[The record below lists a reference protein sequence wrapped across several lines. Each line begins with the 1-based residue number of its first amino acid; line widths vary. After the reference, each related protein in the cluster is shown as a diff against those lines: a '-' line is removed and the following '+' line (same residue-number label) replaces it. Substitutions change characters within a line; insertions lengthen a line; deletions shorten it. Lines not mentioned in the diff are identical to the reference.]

1 MNNLT
6 TVTLPTATRLHLV
19 GVAGTGMQPLA
30 ILLHEAGYVVS
41 GSDRTDGPRMAAL
54 RALGIEALAGSHP
67 QAVQGAAQLVTSPLI
82 PADDPEM
89 RAARRLGIPVLAR
102 ADMLAQLVATRD
114 TICVSGSHGKTT
126 TSALLT
132 HILLQAGRDPGF
144 MVGGAVPDLG
154 TASARLGRPAAPF
167 VLEACEAFGALAA
180 WQPRHIILTN
190 IDDEHADDYGGLAG
204 LKAAFRSYIDRLP
217 TGGVLVACGD
227 DPGVAALLADGKSG
241 ALTYGFGPDNRLR
254 VVPGPDAGCVALAL
268 DGVTMGQVS
277 LPLPGRYMVLNAVAA
292 AGMALALGVDW
303 PDITAAIGSFTGVAR
318 RMQRFGE
325 TGGITVLDD
334 CAHHP
339 TEVAATV
346 QAVRALLPQTER
358 LVVVLEAQRH
368 KRLVKLAT
376 GYAAALR
383 AADLVL
389 LMAVDGACRAQSN
402 DGQALLVEALAE
414 QGVPFRQVAG
424 PDQLAEVPWRIGDAV
439 IIMAHGTSD
448 ALAKA
453 ALLALPDRPLGR
465 DALSV
470 VLGPLPQDDTPSHLL
485 RHFARQWAHA
495 PDALAVEQGDVRLSY
510 AQLAARSAAVAQALV
525 GNGIKPGDVVAVCLD
540 RSVLRVVAFLAV
552 LQAGAIYLPLDPA
565 LPASRLQAIISD
577 ADARI
582 GLTDAQT
589 RSLIDVT
596 GLACFDLSDPIA
608 AQTVT
613 LPPLAPECPAYLV
626 YTSGST
632 GEPKGVLI
640 PHTALGQYASAAAQ
654 SFEVTDTSR
663 VAPLTNFGFDISIG
677 DMAMALTAGAA
688 IVFAT
693 PAQAV
698 LGPPLSRFLAAAR
711 ITHITHTPSALLV
724 LPVPAD
730 GTGPT
735 HVIAMGEYFPPDMI
749 TRWGAGR
756 TVINAYGPT
765 EATILS
771 TAAICRP
778 GQPITIGKPFC
789 GEGVCVL
796 DDRLRPVPVG
806 DSGELCLFG
815 AGLATGYHRRPF
827 LTAERYPTVD
837 LGAAGVHRVY
847 RTGDIGHLRV
857 DGRLVHEGR
866 IDNQI
871 KHHGFRIEPGE
882 VEAMLRAHPDVTEA
896 YVRLHRAP
904 GQPARLVA
912 YVCGAAAKTPAET
925 GRLHTYLVQR
935 LPAHMVPASLM
946 PVDAIPVNANGKRIA
961 TGLPVPV
968 DRVPD
973 NRPCLPP
980 ATATEIALMAVYQ
993 QVLVGV
999 GPFGVRDSLSTLG
1012 VDSLQTA
1019 NLYMAIEE
1027 AFGVMLTI
1035 DLAREADT
1043 IELLALHLD
1052 TLVGRPVDAG
1062 PQLAAIGVEAILQ
1075 GQRGYLAA
1083 WKGTRFGA
1091 LGLVVAQNETGQQP
1105 PLFWCFQGS
1114 PEHMQ
1119 LSRLLGPDQPVYG
1132 LRSGHLVM
1140 DYTEANLQA
1149 IAACYA
1155 DEVIAARP
1163 NGAFLLGGNCQGGT
1177 VMHRVALA
1185 LLDRGRQVDL
1195 LIQMELARFPAFPG
1209 PVALLFGADSQFNP
1223 FLSMADPARVFD
1235 LAYPGGYSFDII
1247 PGTHGEF
1254 FRGHTSTLLAQNVA
1268 AILKR
1273 TSV

>member
-6 TVTLPTATRLHLV
+6 TVALPTATRLHLV

-30 ILLHEAGYVVS
+30 ILLHEAGYLVS

-67 QAVQGAAQLVTSPLI
+67 QAVQGAAQLVASPLI

-89 RAARRLGIPVLAR
+89 RAARQLGIPVLAR

-132 HILLQAGRDPGF
+132 HILRCAGRDPGF
-144 MVGGAVPDLG
+144 MVGGAAHILG
-154 TASARLGRPAAPF
+154 TASARLGALQAPF

-190 IDDEHADDYGGLAG
+190 IDDEHSEDYGGFAG
-204 LKAAFRSYIDRLP
+204 LQAAFRTYIDRLSAD
-217 TGGVLVACGD
+217 GVLVACGD
-227 DPGVAALLADGKSG
+227 DPGVVALLADGRTS
-241 ALTYGFGPDNRLR
+241 ALTYGFGAGNRLR
-254 VVPGPDAGCVALAL
+254 VVSGPDAGCVALAL
-268 DGVTMGQVS
+268 DGAALGQLC
-277 LPLPGRYMVLNAVAA
+277 LPLPGRHMVLNAVAA

-303 PDITAAIGSFTGVAR
+303 PVITAAIGSFTGVAR
-318 RMQRFGE
+318 RMQRVGE

-334 CAHHP
+334 FAHHP
-339 TEVAATV
+339 TEVAATL

-368 KRLVKLAT
+368 KRLVTLAT

-389 LMAVDGACRAQSN
+389 LMAVDGACRAQTN
-402 DGQALLVEALAE
+402 DGQALLVKALAE

-424 PDQLAEVPWRIGDAV
+424 PDQLAEVPWRAGDAV

-453 ALLALPDRPLGR
+453 VLQGLPDRPLGR
-465 DALSV
+465 DTLSV
-470 VLGPLPQDDTPSHLL
+470 VFGPLPQDDTPSHLL
-485 RHFARQWAHA
+485 RHFARQLDHA

-510 AQLAARSAAVAQALV
+510 AQLAARSAAVAQVLV
-525 GNGIKPGDVVAVCLD
+525 GKGVGPGDVVAVCLE
-540 RSVLRVVAFLAV
+540 RSGLRVVAFLAV
-552 LQAGAIYLPLDPA
+552 LQAGAVYLPLDPN
-565 LPASRLQAIISD
+565 LPAPRLQTMIAD

-582 GLTDAQT
+582 GLTDTQT
-589 RSLIDVT
+589 RALIDAT
-596 GLACFDLSDPIA
+596 GLACFDLSGPMA
-608 AQTVT
+608 AETVA
-613 LPPLAPECPAYLV
+613 LPPLCPADTAYLV

-640 PHTALGQYASAAAQ
+640 PHAALGQYASAAAQ
-654 SFEVTDTSR
+654 SFDVTRTSR
-663 VAPLTNFGFDISIG
+663 VASLTNFGFDISIG

-711 ITHITHTPSALLV
+711 ITHLTHTPSALLV
-724 LPVPAD
+724 LPVPPF

-735 HVIAMGEYFPPDMI
+735 HVIAMGEYCPPDLI
-749 TRWGAGR
+749 SRWGAGR

-771 TAAICRP
+771 TAAICPP
-778 GQPITIGKPFC
+778 GQPVTIGKPFC

-827 LTAERYPTVD
+827 LTAECYPTVD
-837 LGAAGVHRVY
+837 LGAAGMHRVY

-882 VEAMLRAHPDVTEA
+882 VEATLRAHPGVTDA
-896 YVRLHRAP
+896 YVRLLRTP

-912 YVCGAAAKTPAET
+912 YVCGAAAKTAADI
-925 GRLHTYLVQR
+925 GRLHTFLVQR
-935 LPAHMVPASLM
+935 LPAHMVPAALM
-946 PVDAIPVNANGKRIA
+946 PVDAIPMNANGKRIA
-961 TGLPVPV
+961 TGLPMPV
-968 DRVPD
+968 DQPPD
-973 NRPCLPP
+973 NRPSVPP
-980 ATATEIALMAVYQ
+980 ATPTEIALMAVYRQ
-993 QVLVGV
+993 ILAGV
-999 GPFGVRDSLSTLG
+999 GPFGVRDSLSSLG

-1027 AFGVMLTI
+1027 AFGVMLSI
-1035 DLAREADT
+1035 DLARDAET

-1052 TLVGRPVDAG
+1052 TLEGGPVHVA
-1062 PQLAAIGVEAILQ
+1062 PHFAASGVETIVQ

-1083 WKGTRFGA
+1083 WKGKRFGQ

-1119 LSRLLGPDQPVYG
+1119 LARLLGPDQPLYG

-1149 IAACYA
+1149 IAVCYA
-1155 DEVIAARP
+1155 DELIAARP
-1163 NGAFLLGGNCQGGT
+1163 QGTFLLGGNCQGGT
-1177 VMHRVALA
+1177 VMHRVALE
-1185 LLDRGRQVDL
+1185 LLARGRQIDL
-1195 LIQMELARFPAFPG
+1195 LILMEQARFAAYPC

-1223 FLSMADPARVFD
+1223 FLSMDDPARVFD
-1235 LAYPGGYSFDII
+1235 LAYLGGYSFDII

-1254 FRGHTSTLLAQNVA
+1254 FRGPTSVLLAQNVS
-1268 AILKR
+1268 AILKKA
-1273 TSV
+1273 SV